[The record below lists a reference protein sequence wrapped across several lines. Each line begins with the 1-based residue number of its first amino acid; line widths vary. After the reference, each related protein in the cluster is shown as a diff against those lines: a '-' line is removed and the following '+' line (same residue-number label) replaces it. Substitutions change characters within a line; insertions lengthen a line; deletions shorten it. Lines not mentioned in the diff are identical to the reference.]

1 MLRMAAVSLRN
12 SDSYLG
18 AKYRQFRARMEPGE
32 ANKAMA
38 AELARLIYRL
48 LTNGQEWV
56 DRGAQAHETKQREHD
71 QKIPSTQSRAARLP
85 PRTRIIA
92 TTTPMNR

>member
-71 QKIPSTQSRAARLP
+71 EKFLRRKAAQLGYRLEL
-85 PRTRIIA
+85 A
-92 TTTPMNR
+92 S